1 MWQKCFT
8 KTYNWYNES
17 GCRKIY
23 IDDEDISNVDEARL
37 AEIRKHF
44 GMVFQGAA
52 LFDCL
57 LLVKM

>member
-1 MWQKCFT
+1 MKADA
-8 KTYNWYNES
+8 
-17 GCRKIY
+17 GKIY